1 MRATAL
7 SLSESWNSLPEL
19 TPILGLGCR
28 GGPSLWSRHSPGLG
42 IYRIT
47 SKENVYYLESPPVW
61 LSLWEHRPIHR
72 RSPF

>member
-1 MRATAL
+1 MLQHCPSARAGIACL
-7 SLSESWNSLPEL
+7 SSHPFW
-19 TPILGLGCR
+19 GWGCR